1 MEEWNMVALVRH
13 DAVPADAG
21 EILRLYNALDTVNEA
36 ECPRTARL
44 MAAGRFKMAQ
54 KVVEE
59 AAEVALEAVRH
70 RNRAVVRESADLVY
84 QLVVLWHECGVT
96 PGEIWGEMQRRAD
109 RFGLAEKLPKACEHA
124 APQAQTEGRA

>member
-13 DAVPADAG
+13 DVVPADAG
-21 EILRLYNALDTVNEA
+21 EILRLYNALDTINEA
-36 ECPRTARL
+36 ECPRTAHL
-44 MAAGRFKMAQ
+44 IAAGRFKMAQ

-84 QLVVLWHECGVT
+84 QLVVLWHDCGVT
-96 PGEIWGEMQRRAD
+96 PEEVWGEMWRRAE
-109 RFGLAEKLPKACEHA
+109 RFGLAEKLPKACEQTA
-124 APQAQTEGRA
+124 SQAQAERRA

>member
-1 MEEWNMVALVRH
+1 MAALVRH

-44 MAAGRFKMAQ
+44 IAAGRFKMAQ

-70 RNRAVVRESADLVY
+70 RNRAVVQESVDLVY
-84 QLVVLWHECGVT
+84 QLVVLWHDCGVT
-96 PGEIWGEMQRRAD
+96 PDAVWGEMRRRAE
-109 RFGLAEKLPKACEHA
+109 RFGLAEKSPKACEQT
-124 APQAQTEGRA
+124 APQAQAEGRA